1 MGCFGADGVEAQ
13 PRGEVTKHVEH
24 VGTWGEDG
32 GRERGD
38 MRIWEKMGKDGGRD
52 GGREEYRGVNEGRNG
67 RKYRFTKRGGNTRV
81 SV

>member
-1 MGCFGADGVEAQ
+1 MVPGEKMGEERGK
-13 PRGEVTKHVEH
+13 RGEERRKR
-24 VGTWGEDG
+24 GE
-32 GRERGD
+32 ER
-38 MRIWEKMGKDGGRD
+38 RIWEKMGKDGGRD